1 MLECTGAMHI
11 LVPVKRGKSKRQA
24 ESGEGRKKRDMEDE
38 HLEGSFLRKISETSH
53 IMDKPIAVSYQFSC
67 LLKNRKGRGS
77 VSRMSQVKR

>member
-1 MLECTGAMHI
+1 
-11 LVPVKRGKSKRQA
+11 
-24 ESGEGRKKRDMEDE
+24 MEDE